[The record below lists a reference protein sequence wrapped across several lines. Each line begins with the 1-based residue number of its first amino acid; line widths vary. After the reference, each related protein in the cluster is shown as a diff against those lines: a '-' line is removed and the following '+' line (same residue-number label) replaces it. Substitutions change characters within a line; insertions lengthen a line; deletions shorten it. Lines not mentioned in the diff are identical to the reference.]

1 MADRYDFA
9 GLQPDIPHR
18 DFRNAGQVHEKTR
31 MAPDDSVLLHIRK
44 AFRRMVYGPAVIR
57 KMKIQLSSAA
67 FNVQKAV
74 GSYGKHRGDADDADL
89 QHDKCVK
96 KFLHRDGRDLRET
109 EQNVRQNVVFNRIVY
124 DQDAGLR
131 AGLAP
136 QMF

>member
-1 MADRYDFA
+1 
-9 GLQPDIPHR
+9 
-18 DFRNAGQVHEKTR
+18 

-44 AFRRMVYGPAVIR
+44 AFCRMVYGPAVIR